1 MEGDE
6 AETLLLGKLDAHV
19 PSPIRTGCRD
29 EELCFIDDATIEG
42 DGAGVSHQNNG
53 QNEGCREKRKRKKKK
68 RYPQSPKPKV
78 QPWQAQGSELLYVV
92 SAGPGPANQNQLAWE
107 ACMVDD
113 AALCDCTEGGMTE
126 EVVES
131 VWSMDSTSRTPR
143 RTLELAGRIGKRPVC
158 MLIDLGAIGNYISA
172 QECATRR
179 IKIEKEHGGK
189 ELTMAD
195 GSNVQTLGR
204 V

>member
-1 MEGDE
+1 M
-6 AETLLLGKLDAHV
+6 LGYHTRAKDKK
-19 PSPIRTGCRD
+19 
-29 EELCFIDDATIEG
+29 
-42 DGAGVSHQNNG
+42 
-53 QNEGCREKRKRKKKK
+53 GCREKCKRKKKK
-68 RYPQSPKPKV
+68 RYPRSQNLRYNCGKHKV
-78 QPWQAQGSELLYVV
+78 LNYSMWLVRGQGQQIRTSWL
-92 SAGPGPANQNQLAWE
+92 GRLAWWMMQHSPTVPKGE
-107 ACMVDD
+107 
-113 AALCDCTEGGMTE
+113 MTE

-158 MLIDLGAIGNYISA
+158 MLIDLGTTGNYISA

-179 IKIEKEHGGK
+179 IKIEKEQGGK

-195 GSNVQTLGR
+195 RSSVKTLGR